1 MQPLDRSNA
10 SIRSEAAAL
19 RTATVRQRL
28 DAEEQR
34 KRIDAI
40 GKLNQ
45 ALRERLH
52 RRASAAPEPPA

>member
-1 MQPLDRSNA
+1 MQPLDRNNA
-10 SIRSEAAAL
+10 CIRSEAATM

-34 KRIDAI
+34 NRIEAI

-45 ALRERLH
+45 ALRERLS
-52 RRASAAPEPPA
+52 RRDDGS